1 MFGTSVS
8 SFRATLRVSE
18 VWKAPR
24 RETLEVSMPRGG
36 ATCGY
41 PFKEGRAYLVYAY
54 EKDPGFGVDLTVR
67 TDAVTMAG
75 VWIGDLNLARAIES
89 RWIVLEGPRHL
100 RWAFPD
106 RLKLSLFAG
115 VERRLERSSLYPRP
129 AVTGTHVE

>member
-1 MFGTSVS
+1 
-8 SFRATLRVSE
+8 
-18 VWKAPR
+18 
-24 RETLEVSMPRGG
+24 MPRGG

-75 VWIGDLNLARAIES
+75 MWIGDLNLARAIES

>member
-1 MFGTSVS
+1 
-8 SFRATLRVSE
+8 
-18 VWKAPR
+18 
-24 RETLEVSMPRGG
+24 MPRGG

-106 RLKLSLFAG
+106 WHHILYSYWTASTMPLRAAERAG
-115 VERRLERSSLYPRP
+115 RRP
-129 AVTGTHVE
+129 AKTPMKRPARRAAIAGTLG